1 MSLRKIF
8 YLQARFSVLWR
19 EEGQKNDVIPSKGF
33 LFPAYLLLAGGL
45 ELGRR
50 VQKVRLPLWRPR
62 CRFRRLWKVAG
73 CRFWTKPPES
83 YLTPGR
89 DWWSD
94 FKWKYYVAGYTS
106 MSGQYGN
113 IKRHWMTAASYWIF
127 SISSFYIFTQTS
139 NRNFFWGKLDF
150 TETEI
155 FWDSRAENEFKLKYK
170 RIRIGNV
177 NKNLGYGMSAN
188 CAHESDLNNDN
199 EKQNDDERNP
209 DGKHDDVE

>member
-1 MSLRKIF
+1 MRRGSEKWYDPLKGISLP
-8 YLQARFSVLWR
+8 
-19 EEGQKNDVIPSKGF
+19 G
-33 LFPAYLLLAGGL
+33 LFAV
-45 ELGRR
+45 GRR
-50 VQKVRLPLWRPR
+50 AGTGEACAKVRLPLCRPR

-127 SISSFYIFTQTS
+127 SISNFYIFTHSS
-139 NRNFFWGKLDF
+139 NRIFWRQLDF
-150 TETEI
+150 TEAEI
-155 FWDSRAENEFKLKYK
+155 FCKRDPRAQNEFELKYK
-170 RIRIGNV
+170 KIRIGNL

-188 CAHESDLNNDN
+188 CAHESDLNNDF
-199 EKQNDDERNP
+199 EKDNDDERNP